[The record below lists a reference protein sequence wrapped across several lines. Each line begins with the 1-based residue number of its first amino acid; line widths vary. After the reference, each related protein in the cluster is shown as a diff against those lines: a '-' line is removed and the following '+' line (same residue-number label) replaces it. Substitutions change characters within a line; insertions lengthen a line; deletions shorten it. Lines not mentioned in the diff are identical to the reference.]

1 MDKKSTIAILVV
13 VVILIAA
20 VAAIVAVDNKEDN
33 GEPKAM
39 ADAQLKVYGNINGDR
54 YLDDRDANLIQ
65 SLIDDG
71 KTAEEYPAADANMDG
86 KLDSADVDLVKAVPR
101 GESARIWHVNY
112 HDTDKDGVMDEET
125 VQTSFPITSAI
136 MTGSA
141 NSFILVMSLG
151 IKDEIKGASYSNTND
166 KALLGDYYLD
176 ESKVERIG
184 TSSTSI
190 KFEDGKVGSSN
201 IIAEKGVTALLTD
214 WNKSYI
220 RKFKPA

>member
-86 KLDSADVDLVKAVPR
+86 KLDSADVDLVKAVAR
-101 GESARIWHVNY
+101 GESARI
-112 HDTDKDGVMDEET
+112 
-125 VQTSFPITSAI
+125 
-136 MTGSA
+136 
-141 NSFILVMSLG
+141 
-151 IKDEIKGASYSNTND
+151 
-166 KALLGDYYLD
+166 
-176 ESKVERIG
+176 
-184 TSSTSI
+184 
-190 KFEDGKVGSSN
+190 
-201 IIAEKGVTALLTD
+201 
-214 WNKSYI
+214 
-220 RKFKPA
+220 